1 MNKNRT
7 YFLWSILMPNRKFD
21 FLVRKS
27 ELIEVSDK
35 ESGNN
40 ANTELEDE
48 FRGYQTNGES

>member
-1 MNKNRT
+1 
-7 YFLWSILMPNRKFD
+7 MPNRKFD

-48 FRGYQTNGES
+48 FRGYQTNGESKRENINPFRG